1 MTQTAGPGEGSG
13 RWLALTAALLGWM
26 FDGFEMG
33 LFPLV
38 ARPAIRD
45 LLPQLAPDDINGA
58 VDLWFGVATSLFLIG
73 AATGGVL
80 FGWLGDRFGR
90 VRAMTLSVLTY
101 AIFSGMCGFATAPWQ
116 IAGLRFI
123 AALGM
128 GGEWSLGVALVMEL
142 WPDSSRAWLA
152 GLIGSAANFGYLL
165 VGALSLGLS
174 SITPALEHGLLN
186 LGMSPDRVTWL
197 TAHSAWRILLM
208 MGAAPALLT
217 FFIRL
222 FVPESKRWEGEQR
235 EGKTGHWATT
245 DLLAVIVG
253 AVAGCGLVAVWMAE
267 LSYATRI
274 ICSVPLLAVIVGG
287 YSYPVIRYLQRSE
300 ATATETATRRS
311 TLGRM
316 YLAAALSGIALLGTW
331 ASIQWAPTWAD
342 KIASETMPQAK
353 AYAQMSLAFGAC
365 LGTMVAALM
374 GDWFGR
380 RLTYA
385 ILCLSSFGAV
395 IWFFNSAEVFD
406 TSFVVK
412 LFVAGFTTASFYGW
426 LPLYLPELF
435 STGVRATGQGF
446 GFNFGRI
453 IAAVGTLQMGNLRL
467 LFDNS
472 YPRACSAL
480 SFIYLLGLVVI
491 FFAPETRGKPLPE

>member
-1 MTQTAGPGEGSG
+1 MTQNAGPDGGSG

-38 ARPAIRD
+38 AGPAIHD
-45 LLPQLAPDDINGA
+45 LMPDADRGTL
-58 VDLWFGVATSLFLIG
+58 DLWFGVATSLFLIG

-80 FGWLGDRFGR
+80 FGWLGDRLGR
-90 VRAMTLSVLTY
+90 VRAMTFSVLTY
-101 AIFSGMCGFATAPWQ
+101 AIFSGLCGFAAAPWQ

-152 GLIGSAANFGYLL
+152 GIIGSSANFGYLL
-165 VGALSLGLS
+165 VGVLSMGLA
-174 SITPALEHGLLN
+174 SISPALQHGLLN
-186 LGMSPDRVTWL
+186 IGMSPPRVEWL
-197 TAHSAWRILLM
+197 TGNSAWRLLLM
-208 MGAAPALLT
+208 LGATPALLT

-235 EGKTGHWATT
+235 EGKTGHWATV
-245 DLLAVIVG
+245 DLLAVLVG
-253 AVAGCGLVAVWMAE
+253 AVAGCALVYVWLAD
-267 LSYATRI
+267 LTYGIRL
-274 ICSVPLLAVIVGG
+274 ICSALLLVVVVAG
-287 YSYPVIRYLQRSE
+287 YSYPVIRYLQRSG
-300 ATATETATRRS
+300 AIAVRS
-311 TLGRM
+311 RIWSPTLGRM

-331 ASIQWAPTWAD
+331 ASIQWAPTWAYQVAG
-342 KIASETMPQAK
+342 KEMPLAK

-365 LGTMVAALM
+365 LGTIVAALM
-374 GDWFGR
+374 GDWLGR
-380 RLTYA
+380 RWTYA
-385 ILCLSSFGAV
+385 ILCLTSFGAV
-395 IWFFNSAEVFD
+395 VWFFQSEEVINA
-406 TSFVVK
+406 TFVIK
-412 LFVAGFTTASFYGW
+412 LFLAGFTTASFYGW

-446 GFNFGRI
+446 GFNFGRL
-453 IAAVGTLQMGNLRL
+453 IAAVGTLQMTNLRA
-467 LFDNS
+467 LFHDS
-472 YPRACSAL
+472 YPQACSAL
-480 SFIYLLGLVVI
+480 SVIYLIGLVVI